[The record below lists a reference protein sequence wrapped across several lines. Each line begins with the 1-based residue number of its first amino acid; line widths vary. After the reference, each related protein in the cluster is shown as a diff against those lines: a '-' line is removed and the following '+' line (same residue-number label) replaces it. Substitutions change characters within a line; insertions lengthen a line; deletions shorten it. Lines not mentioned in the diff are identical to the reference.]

1 MQSGTTG
8 LVASW
13 GQPRCSLQVVVIEKG
28 RYTKA
33 ADLTL
38 LERDAFQNM
47 YEGCGLATTDDAG
60 ELWAYLPLPAAVTT
74 QHPDLHLL
82 SHFPLMPWTQAP
94 CMTELFTPVQ
104 ASISWLEQ
112 LLEEEPASTGMS
124 LISVPAACTVPEL
137 AWCTRAAEP
146 WLAAIQESERCLQEE
161 ISHADMIDALTRHNM
176 QECKLCPAGSCD
188 KGVG

>member
-1 MQSGTTG
+1 MALALANRHHWADCKLGS
-8 LVASW
+8 ASV
-13 GQPRCSLQVVVIEKG
+13 CSLQVVVIEKG

-60 ELWAYLPLPAAVTT
+60 ELWAYHPLPAAVTT

-82 SHFPLMPWTQAP
+82 PHLRALPLTQAP
-94 CMTELFTPVQ
+94 CTTELMTTVQ

-112 LLEEEPASTGMS
+112 LWEEEPASTGMS
-124 LISVPAACTVPEL
+124 VTAIPAACLPSQNYLGPQEQL
-137 AWCTRAAEP
+137 SPGHTRV
-146 WLAAIQESERCLQEE
+146 R
-161 ISHADMIDALTRHNM
+161 
-176 QECKLCPAGSCD
+176 
-188 KGVG
+188 GVLIRG